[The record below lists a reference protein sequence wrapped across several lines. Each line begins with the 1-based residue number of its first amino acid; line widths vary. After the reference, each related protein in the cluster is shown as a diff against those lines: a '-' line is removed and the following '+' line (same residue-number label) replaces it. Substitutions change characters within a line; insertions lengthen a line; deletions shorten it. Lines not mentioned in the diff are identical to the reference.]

1 MSEAPSRQKF
11 KDNRVFEEWELS
23 ATGEPNSA

>member
-1 MSEAPSRQKF
+1 MREAPSRQKI
-11 KDNRVFEEWELS
+11 KDNRLFEEWESS